1 MIRKLI
7 YLFWLLCILVLCIQ
21 CVCVCLCVLSHFSSV
36 WLFVIL
42 IDCRPP
48 GSSIMG
54 FSRKGCW
61 SGLPCP
67 PPGDLPD
74 PGIKLASL
82 MSPTL
87 ARGFFTTN
95 TTYACVHAKLLQLF
109 PTLCHPMDYIQKT
122 ISFFFFFPCCVACG
136 ILVTR
141 PEIELVLWQWKHGIL
156 TTELLEVKVLVTL
169 LCLTLCNPMDCSPE
183 GSSVHA
189 ILQARILE
197 SVATP
202 GDLSNRGIE
211 LLPSK
216 PPGSL

>member
-1 MIRKLI
+1 M
-7 YLFWLLCILVLCIQ
+7 
-21 CVCVCLCVLSHFSSV
+21 CVCVLSHFSSV

-109 PTLCHPMDYIQKT
+109 PTLCHPMDYIHKT
-122 ISFFFFFPCCVACG
+122 ISFFFFFFSMLCG
-136 ILVTR
+136 MWNLSYSTR
-141 PEIELVLWQWKHGIL
+141 DW
-156 TTELLEVKVLVTL
+156 T
-169 LCLTLCNPMDCSPE
+169 SPLAVE
-183 GSSVHA
+183 TWNLNHWTAGG
-189 ILQARILE
+189 E
-197 SVATP
+197 SV
-202 GDLSNRGIE
+202 SHSFVFN
-211 LLPSK
+211 
-216 PPGSL
+216 SLQPHGL